1 MVIFINSLTTKIDEV
16 IANLI
21 KESQYLINNIP
32 NISDEKELSKQNN
45 QILITELA
53 LVWCKKAKEK
63 ISKKQDLENSIKNF
77 AEILNNS
84 KYNLAVMMGEIA
96 YQSNLLSNLLLEDE
110 KTSEKLDLLIKIDIN
125 KLYFSDKEVNKI
137 KTNQEFFSSKLKQIS
152 KESAID
158 AAKYIK
164 ELVSDLQFTKQEM
177 ISNYQINRQYT
188 EKEYYY
194 IENIREEY
202 EITKKVFTK
211 ISKILLT

>member
-110 KTSEKLDLLIKIDIN
+110 KTSEKLDLLIKI
-125 KLYFSDKEVNKI
+125 VN
-137 KTNQEFFSSKLKQIS
+137 
-152 KESAID
+152 
-158 AAKYIK
+158 
-164 ELVSDLQFTKQEM
+164 
-177 ISNYQINRQYT
+177 
-188 EKEYYY
+188 
-194 IENIREEY
+194 
-202 EITKKVFTK
+202 
-211 ISKILLT
+211 